1 MPSITIEQAMGRSKA
16 RTTLTGDDLIDTDIT
31 LPAGKAGTL
40 STRTDNDTGVCTVSS
55 GHGILDT
62 DTVDVYWS
70 GGRRYGCDVT
80 AVGATTVSID
90 LGAGDNLPTQATAVV
105 VCKQVVFNRSIDG
118 DNLVGLSIQY
128 DVEQRNDSGFGCRVS
143 LMDATADV
151 IAAHDFAANKGFFYE
166 KAVFDEIPIT
176 NPYTG
181 DPITNG
187 VASNGDGTYAAIL
200 RFQGIQDVTP

>member
-1 MPSITIEQAMGRSKA
+1 MPSITIEQSMGRSKA
-16 RTTLTGDDLIDTDIT
+16 RATLTGDDLIDTEIT

-40 STRTDNDTGVCTVSS
+40 STRTDANTGICTVSS
-55 GHGILDT
+55 GHGITAD

-70 GGRRYGCDVT
+70 GGRRYGVDVT
-80 AVGATTVSID
+80 AVDATTISID
-90 LGAGDNLPTQATAVV
+90 LGAGDDLPVATTAVV

-128 DVEQRNDSGFGCRVS
+128 EVAQGNDSGFGCRVS

-151 IAAHDFAANKGFFYE
+151 IAAHDFAANKGIFYD
-166 KAVFDEIPIT
+166 KAVFDDIPIA